1 MRDLGWWKK
10 ACAVIV
16 LCAATAIGATAQTF
30 IPVFNF
36 DESNVP
42 VIENSVNV
50 ASWTPLAELAPSQ
63 NNNASSFGLSV
74 SVSGRVAVV
83 GSDADSDLTGA
94 AYVFVQPSGGSKSVT
109 QTAKL
114 TASDGQPGDGFGDS
128 VSISGNIIVVGALAA
143 NSGQGRAYIFVE
155 PPNGWTN
162 MTETAQLT
170 ASDGQPNDQFG
181 TSVAISGG
189 TVAVGAPGHSVG
201 SNPDQGASYVFVQPA
216 GGWVN
221 MNQTAELTASDG
233 TMSSVLGISV
243 AVSGNTVIAGADG
256 ASAAYVFVQPAGG
269 WANMTQTAKLTDGK
283 EIHGDFGFAVA
294 ISGNTIVVGSPY
306 GSNGRGPAGAAH
318 VYVKTGGDWKTT
330 RTPTATLLASD
341 GGSDDQLGYSVST
354 TGETVLAGAPNVSR
368 EQVLGVAYGFAKP
381 TGGWVD
387 MTQSQEL
394 VPSNGVSFGESV
406 ASNGPAALVGAVG
419 TNTAYVYQYASNSGF
434 TGFSVPGSSS
444 TSANG
449 VNNLGQIVG
458 YSDMGGFLDTNGV
471 FTTIAYP
478 GAQLTTPEGINDSG
492 EVVGMYIDSSNVW
505 HGFTELNGSYTS
517 FDYPGGTDTTVF
529 GINNLGDLAG
539 QYADSNG
546 GHGFLYSNGVFTPI
560 NVPGAGGTFAYAVN
574 NDEATAGKYCVAPCN
589 DFSGS
594 GFVFSNDVFT
604 QINYPRTAVT
614 VVRGINDNGNLAG
627 TWSNSPLQVSAF
639 VFWSENQQ
647 FVGFNLGG
655 PESTSA
661 NGINNSNEI
670 VGGFCPNGTAP
681 GPCYGF
687 YGHLPGH

>member
-1 MRDLGWWKK
+1 MTKLNAWKI
-10 ACAVIV
+10 ACTVFVVCVASAI
-16 LCAATAIGATAQTF
+16 AAPAQTF
-30 IPVFNF
+30 IPAFSF

-42 VIENSVNV
+42 VIVNSVNV
-50 ASWTPLAELAPSQ
+50 ASWTPFAELSPSQ

-83 GSDADSDLTGA
+83 GSDGDADLTGA
-94 AYVFVQPSGGSKSVT
+94 AYVFVQPPGGSKNLT

-114 TASDGQPGDGFGDS
+114 TASDGQPGDRFGDS
-128 VSISGNIIVVGALAA
+128 VAISGNIIVVAAFAA

-181 TSVAISGG
+181 TSVAMSGR
-189 TVAVGAPGHSVG
+189 TIAVGAPYHSVG
-201 SNPDQGASYVFVQPA
+201 SNPAQGASYVFVQPA

-221 MNQTAELTASDG
+221 MTQTAELTASDG
-233 TMSSVLGISV
+233 TMRSVLGISV
-243 AVSGNTVIAGADG
+243 AISGNTVIAGADG
-256 ASAAYVFVQPAGG
+256 ASAAYIFVQPAGG
-269 WANMTQTAKLTDGK
+269 WTNMTQTAKLTDGK
-283 EIHGDFGFAVA
+283 EINGDFGFVVA

-306 GSNGRGPAGAAH
+306 GSNGRGPTGAVH
-318 VYVKTGGDWKTT
+318 VYVRTGSDWKTT
-330 RTPTATLLASD
+330 QKPTATLVASD
-341 GGSDDQLGYSVST
+341 GISDDQLGYSVST
-354 TGETVLAGAPNVSR
+354 TGETVLAGAPNASR
-368 EQVLGVAYGFAKP
+368 EQVEGVAYGFVKP
-381 TGGWVD
+381 TSGWID

-394 VPSNGVSFGESV
+394 IPPAGLLFGESV
-406 ASNGPAALVGAVG
+406 AASGPAAVIGAVG
-419 TNTAYVYQYASNSGF
+419 TNTAFVYQYASNSGF
-434 TGFSVPGSSS
+434 TGFSVAGSSS

-458 YSDMGGFLDTNGV
+458 YSDVGGFLDTNGV

-478 GAQLTTPEGINDSG
+478 GAELTTPEGINDSG
-492 EVVGMYIDSSNVW
+492 EVVGMYIDSFNVW
-505 HGFTELNGSYTS
+505 HGFTELNASYTS
-517 FDYPGGTDTTVF
+517 IDYPGGTDTTVF
-529 GINNLGDLAG
+529 GINNLGDLVG

-560 NVPGAGGTFAYAVN
+560 NVPGAEGTFAHSIN
-574 NDEATAGKYCVAPCN
+574 NEEVTAGNYCVTPCT
-589 DFSGS
+589 DSS
-594 GFVFSNDVFT
+594 GFVFSNGVFT
-604 QINYPRTAVT
+604 PINYPRAAVT
-614 VVRGINDNGNLAG
+614 VVTGINDDGNLAG

-639 VFWSENQQ
+639 VLWSENQQ

-670 VGGFCPNGTAP
+670 VGGFCPNGTGP
-681 GPCYGF
+681 GSCYGF